1 MIVEIMNSLYI
12 SGVVVRSNMK
22 EERIR
27 INWPSLTVLELC
39 FGFDMEVTMFFC
51 LYCLQF
57 KMFFLAIKG
66 MPFLK
71 IKCYFI

>member
-1 MIVEIMNSLYI
+1 MIVEIMNNLYI

-39 FGFDMEVTMFFC
+39 FGFDMEVTMFFV
-51 LYCLQF
+51 YI
-57 KMFFLAIKG
+57 AYN
-66 MPFLK
+66 LK
-71 IKCYFI
+71 CSFCQLRVCHF